1 MEMMTEHRVV
11 PKRIRGLRE
20 LFERLEVFREL
31 RSEMPMQT
39 ASVFLAI
46 AMKPGLLQRDLPDML
61 ALSQSSVSRNVHA
74 LSARDRHGKP
84 GLGLVTQRVGPTGAR
99 SPTLHLTKSGKE
111 LADRLLLLDCSA
123 TA

>member
-1 MEMMTEHRVV
+1 MEMITEHGRV

-61 ALSQSSVSRNVHA
+61 GLSQSSVSRNVHA
-74 LSARDRHGKP
+74 LSTSDRHGKP
-84 GLGLVTQRVGPTGAR
+84 GLGLVTQRVGPMGAK
-99 SPTLHLTKSGKE
+99 SPVLYLTKAGKQ
-111 LADRLLLLDCSA
+111 LAERLMVRDA
-123 TA
+123 TAVR

>member
-1 MEMMTEHRVV
+1 METMTEHRVM

-46 AMKPGLLQRDLPDML
+46 AMRQGLLQRDLPDIL
-61 ALSQSSVSRNVHA
+61 GLSQSSISRNVHA
-74 LSARDRHGKP
+74 LSANNRHGKP
-84 GLGLVTQRVGPTGAR
+84 GLGLVIQRVGPLGAK
-99 SPTLHLTKSGKE
+99 SPVLHLTKAGK
-111 LADRLLLLDCSA
+111 AFAARLMAGDA
-123 TA
+123 TAVR